1 MDKIRWYD
9 IAFLKKAFDESQVN
23 KILKNN
29 SKVSTDTL
37 LSASISIIH
46 CICIIYTTK
55 SAETDGIIVISG
67 AQYSKLTS
75 FCNIFTIFKTFLFT
89 QALSM
94 VSRKIIAAEK
104 NKSSIIDLE
113 VVYVLWWF

>member
-9 IAFLKKAFDESQVN
+9 IAFLKKTLDESQVN

-67 AQYSKLTS
+67 AQYSKLTG
-75 FCNIFTIFKTFLFT
+75 FCNKTFLFT

-94 VSRKIIAAEK
+94 VSREIIAVEK
-104 NKSSIIDLE
+104 IKSSIIDLK
-113 VVYVLWWF
+113 VL

>member
-29 SKVSTDTL
+29 SKVSADTL

-46 CICIIYTTK
+46 SICIIYTTK
-55 SAETDGIIVISG
+55 SAETDGIIVISS
-67 AQYSKLTS
+67 AQYCKLTS
-75 FCNIFTIFKTFLFT
+75 FWNIFTIFKTFLFT

-94 VSRKIIAAEK
+94 VSKKIIAAEK
-104 NKSSIIDLE
+104 IKSSIIDLK
-113 VVYVLWWF
+113 VL